1 MKKYWIIVDGQP
13 VGPFTASELKVRRDF
28 SAKLPVWSND
38 LPDWSTVGNVPELAC
53 LLEQEQTVEP
63 TQVESDPVQEQSQSG
78 FVNEQPRQAAAD
90 TASRWI
96 PQNTYA
102 ATAAV
107 STTEKRPKTFIGW
120 NIAMLFCCCLI
131 GGVIG
136 IVFGSQVNS
145 KWDRGDYEGA
155 RRASEIAEW
164 CVIISFVAG
173 LVCWPFQAIFL

>member
-13 VGPFTASELKVRRDF
+13 VGPFTSSELKVRRDF
-28 SAKLPVWSND
+28 SANLPVWSND

-53 LLEQEQTVEP
+53 LLESEQAAESRE
-63 TQVESDPVQEQSQSG
+63 VESAPVQEQSGSVYEQS
-78 FVNEQPRQAAAD
+78 QPMAAG
-90 TASRWI
+90 TSRWI
-96 PQNTYA
+96 PQDAYV
-102 ATAAV
+102 AAV
-107 STTEKRPKTFIGW
+107 STQKRPKTFIGW
-120 NIAMLFCCCLI
+120 NIAMLFCCCLV

-145 KWDRGDYEGA
+145 KWERGDYEGA